1 MSSATGP
8 LWSLMPHGGCAK
20 VTDMA
25 SDETIH
31 LQQLLDR
38 LRQGDDSARRELIG
52 CAYERLRLLARN
64 VLHREVPRID
74 ELHETGSVLHLAA
87 IQLLKALEQEHPATL
102 GAFFALAAK
111 KTREVLLDVVRRSR
125 RRGGEVRGVGIA
137 QGQDTPGA
145 PLYESADT
153 SDDPANLAL
162 WTEFH
167 EKVDELPERE
177 RAVVDLHWYQGLTQ
191 AETGAILG
199 LTQKVV
205 SRLYIQAFQKLRDYV
220 P

>member
-1 MSSATGP
+1 
-8 LWSLMPHGGCAK
+8 
-20 VTDMA
+20 MA

-31 LQQLLDR
+31 LQHLLDR

-52 CAYERLRLLARN
+52 CAYDRLRLLARN
-64 VLHREVPRID
+64 VLHQEFPRID
-74 ELHETGSVLHLAA
+74 QLHDTGSVLHQAA
-87 IQLLKALEQEHPATL
+87 IQLLKALEHEHPATL

-125 RRGGEVRGVGIA
+125 RRGGEVRGF
-137 QGQDTPGA
+137 GA
-145 PLYESADT
+145 ADGKDT
-153 SDDPANLAL
+153 SSTPLFEPTDTSHDPADLAQ

-191 AETGAILG
+191 AEAGEILG
-199 LTQKVV
+199 LIQKEV